1 MEIPEQ
7 AIESVK
13 KAGSSKPG
21 STFFQ
26 KIKLFAWETG
36 LGPVI
41 NVKPE
46 VFGEQ
51 AVIYFPGKSGSLS
64 FPCYENDGKILLA
77 LTEEELRGIREIL
90 IQNPAAELWTRNG
103 WFTATVR
110 LLTPEEKAQVEETV
124 PDDRFFGNLLRN
136 FIKPT
141 LKDHCLLEAVRSA
154 PCTGKSGPGSKAW
167 VWPLAAIL
175 LLFTKKRK

>member
-51 AVIYFPGKSGSLS
+51 AVIYFPGKSGKLS
-64 FPCYENDGKILLA
+64 FP
-77 LTEEELRGIREIL
+77 
-90 IQNPAAELWTRNG
+90 
-103 WFTATVR
+103 
-110 LLTPEEKAQVEETV
+110 
-124 PDDRFFGNLLRN
+124 
-136 FIKPT
+136 
-141 LKDHCLLEAVRSA
+141 
-154 PCTGKSGPGSKAW
+154 
-167 VWPLAAIL
+167 
-175 LLFTKKRK
+175 